1 MAVADSDGARFFA
14 ERFER
19 LFAEIPGPLG
29 RRYTLAEIAH
39 KSTELGYPVS
49 ATYLSHLRTGRVKAP
64 SFRAV
69 EGIAKAFGID
79 VHYFLDET
87 PATRAHIE
95 LEYFRLQ
102 ADARLQATAY
112 RLAGIGDDDLEV
124 VNDLIRSFRK
134 RRGLPPDPPE
144 LTEN

>member
-1 MAVADSDGARFFA
+1 MNDSGGAQFFA
-14 ERFER
+14 ERLER
-19 LFAEIPGPLG
+19 LFAEVPNPHGS
-29 RRYTLAEIAH
+29 RYTLAEIAN

-49 ATYLSHLRTGRVKAP
+49 STYLSHLRTGRVKAP

-87 PATRAHIE
+87 QEARTRAE
-95 LEYFRLQ
+95 LEYFRLK
-102 ADARLQATAY
+102 ADTRLQATAY
-112 RLAGIGDDDLEV
+112 RLAGISDDDLEV

-144 LTEN
+144 LNES